1 VHNCINF
8 LGSWTLAAL
17 IFVLV
22 IKGIGWNEDLAISA
36 RAFAMAWFF
45 KGWKNGHFVAPR
57 LGIKAIFWLLFTT
70 TFIIHCFGAAWQ
82 DGLFSTSHRQIFQIC
97 LTDKK

>member
-1 VHNCINF
+1 MSVRLFRRELLLWLGF
-8 LGSWTLAAL
+8 LKVEEMGVSLRHG
-17 IFVLV
+17 LV
-22 IKGIGWNEDLAISA
+22 IMLSS
-36 RAFAMAWFF
+36 
-45 KGWKNGHFVAPR
+45 V
-57 LGIKAIFWLLFTT
+57 LLFTT